1 MSHVPVCKTAK
12 KRGGSRVQIDR
23 LLKELAALRVIA
35 FIPSVSAAQIS
46 VVRLGIEPRN
56 RARRSGVEWRRR
68 DSNLLRDRARQLILQ
83 KKRIAQIAFVTFRPE
98 LVIV

>member
-1 MSHVPVCKTAK
+1 MSHVPVCQAAI
-12 KRGGSRVQIDR
+12 SRRISRDTIDR

-35 FIPSVSAAQIS
+35 LIPSVSAAQIS

-68 DSNLLRDRARQLILQ
+68 DSNLLGDRQRQLTCE
-83 KKRIAQIAFVTFRPE
+83 KKRIRQIAFLTFRPE